1 MGSQYFR
8 FSRTGAARIVL
19 AMPARPRDLAIPRTN
34 MNQATELSA
43 RFREVVTSETEVR
56 AVAGEVQQRALDKVV
71 RVIDEHSRRFIAAAP
86 FVFIASTNDDGTADV
101 SPKGDPPGFVKVL
114 DQRTLAIPD
123 RLGNRRFDT
132 YRNILRNPAV
142 GLIFLIPGVTYT
154 LRISGTAIIVRDAD
168 LRAELAVNGKL
179 PDHVLVVEVRRV
191 LSHCPKCMIRSGL
204 WKPDAWPDTADV
216 PSFAE
221 TLIAH
226 ARIGESVAQVEAT
239 LEAAYRDRLY

>member
-1 MGSQYFR
+1 MPER
-8 FSRTGAARIVL
+8 ATSRLGDSRREMIV
-19 AMPARPRDLAIPRTN
+19 
-34 MNQATELSA
+34 NQATELSA
-43 RFREVVTSETEVR
+43 RFRDVITSEAEVR
-56 AVAGEVQQRALDKVV
+56 AVTGDPHQRSLAKVV

-86 FVFIASTNDDGTADV
+86 FVFIASTNDDGTADI
-101 SPKGDPPGFVKVL
+101 SPKGDPAGFVKVL
-114 DQRTLAIPD
+114 DERTLAIPD

-132 YRNILRNPAV
+132 FRNILSNPAV
-142 GLIFLIPGVTYT
+142 GLVFLIPGITYT

-179 PDHVLVVEVRRV
+179 PDHVLIVDVRRV

-204 WKPDAWPDTADV
+204 WKPEAWPDTADV

-226 ARIGESVAQVEAT
+226 ARIGESVAQVEAMI
-239 LEAAYRDRLY
+239 EAGNRDRLY